1 MITLESLSK
10 GQQTRAPRMVILGVE
25 KIGKTSFAC
34 GCHFD
39 ETGALAATGLN
50 APVVIPCK
58 GEEGTD
64 SLDVTTFPTCNVA
77 EEVME
82 AIGALYNEKHDFKTV
97 VIDSASALEPLVFD
111 ATCRA
116 HNVKSI
122 EEVGGGYGKG
132 YVESLRQWRDI
143 LSGLDA
149 LRAEKNMAS
158 ILIGHVKVKRFD
170 DPTGDSYDTYAWDIN
185 DKAASLIYRWADVIL
200 FANTKVQVRKEEVGF
215 KKEKKRAIDTTG
227 GRRFLFTQ
235 KRPAHPGGGRGVF
248 GQLPYELPL
257 DWKHF
262 ENAIADAMQNQNK
275 NQGE

>member
-1 MITLESLSK
+1 MGLGIPEAPKTWHVLEFKTHNSK
-10 GQQTRAPRMVILGVE
+10 
-25 KIGKTSFAC
+25 SFAKLEKEGVQKSNPMHYAQMQVYM
-34 GCHFD
+34 GC
-39 ETGALAATGLN
+39 TL
-50 APVVIPCK
+50 
-58 GEEGTD
+58 
-64 SLDVTTFPTCNVA
+64 SL
-77 EEVME
+77 
-82 AIGALYNEKHDFKTV
+82 IH
-97 VIDSASALEPLVFD
+97 ISSALEPLVFD

-227 GRRFLFTQ
+227 GRR
-235 KRPAHPGGGRGVF
+235 
-248 GQLPYELPL
+248 
-257 DWKHF
+257 
-262 ENAIADAMQNQNK
+262 
-275 NQGE
+275 

>member
-39 ETGALAATGLN
+39 ETGALAETGLN

-64 SLDVTTFPTCNVA
+64 SLDVTTFPTATTA
-77 EEVME
+77 EEVIE
-82 AIGALYNEKHDFKTV
+82 SIGALYNEKHDFKTV

-111 ATCRA
+111 AICRA

-132 YVESLRQWRDI
+132 HSRILRQWRDI
-143 LSGLDA
+143 LPASTPPG
-149 LRAEKNMAS
+149 EKNMAS
-158 ILIGHVKVKRFD
+158 IIIGHVKVRVH

-262 ENAIADAMQNQNK
+262 ENAIADAMQNQNTT
-275 NQGE
+275 QGE